1 MGQAGG
7 GQVVSGRLGRH
18 RADDG
23 YAQALP
29 VISWPSAGRA
39 VVALG
44 GAVLTVEVDPGSV
57 ERRLAAGDLE
67 CPGCGHRLG
76 PWGWAVPRVLRG
88 PGTQVVRVRPRR
100 SRCSGCGVTHVLL
113 PVFGLARRADLA
125 EVIGAALVAKAK
137 GASVR
142 AIAVWLGRPV
152 DTVRGWLRRFAKR
165 AEAVRVVF
173 TVLLADCGPD
183 PVMPA
188 SARSPVGDAVAAI
201 VGAAGAVAAR
211 WPVLGVVSPWLAASA
226 ATGGRLLAP
235 SWP

>member
-1 MGQAGG
+1 
-7 GQVVSGRLGRH
+7 VSGRWGRH

-44 GAVLTVEVDPGSV
+44 GAVLTVEADPGSV
-57 ERRLAAGDLE
+57 ERRLAAGDLG
-67 CPGCGHRLG
+67 CPGCGHRLA
-76 PWGWAVPRVLRG
+76 PWGWAVARVLRG
-88 PGTQVVRVRPRR
+88 VGAQVVRVRPRR
-100 SRCSGCGVTHVLL
+100 SRCAGCGVTHVLL

-125 EVIGAALVAKAK
+125 EVIGAALVARAK
-137 GASVR
+137 GTSVR
-142 AIAVWLGRPV
+142 AIAGWLGRPL
-152 DTVRGWLRRFAKR
+152 DTVRGWLRRFAER

-173 TVLLADCGPD
+173 TVLLAGCGPD

-188 SARSPVGDAVAAI
+188 PTRSPVGDAVAAI